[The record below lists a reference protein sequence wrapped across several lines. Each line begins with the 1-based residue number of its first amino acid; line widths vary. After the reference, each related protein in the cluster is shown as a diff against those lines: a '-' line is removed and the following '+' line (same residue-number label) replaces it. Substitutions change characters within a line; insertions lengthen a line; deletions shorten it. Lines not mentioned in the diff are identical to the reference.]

1 MLLTL
6 LYLTPL
12 LYHLP
17 KPVLAAMIM
26 LAVFNLIDVG
36 ALRRAWLASREDGIA
51 GTATFVATLAF
62 APYIQNG
69 ILVGI
74 FISLAAFLYGRMR
87 PRVQRMAVAPGG
99 TLVEAAATAVEGGRS
114 IAALRFDAS
123 LYFANVS
130 FFEDAVLALGRDNPA
145 LSFVLVDASAINY
158 IDASGIEILARI
170 AENLRQRGITL
181 VLSGVKEQVLRVA
194 RRTGLVATLGADNVF
209 ASEQAAVDSV
219 RSRAPDA
226 RA

>member
-1 MLLTL
+1 MTV
-6 LYLTPL
+6 T
-12 LYHLP
+12 
-17 KPVLAAMIM
+17 
-26 LAVFNLIDVG
+26 
-36 ALRRAWLASREDGIA
+36 GIA

-145 LSFVLVDASAINY
+145 LSFVLVDASAIN
-158 IDASGIEILARI
+158 RI